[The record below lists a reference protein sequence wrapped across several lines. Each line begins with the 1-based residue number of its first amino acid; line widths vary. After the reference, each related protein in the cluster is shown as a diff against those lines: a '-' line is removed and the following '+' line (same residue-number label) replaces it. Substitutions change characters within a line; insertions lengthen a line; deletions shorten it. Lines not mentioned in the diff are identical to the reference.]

1 MSTRRRVIIGIAAL
15 TVCGLGLVG
24 YTFLTRQPAMAMTE
38 GPALPI
44 KRGMIATAIDAT
56 GNVSARQDADL
67 AFEITGRVSEVYVSE
82 GDEVTAGQPLMVLD
96 TRDLETE
103 VAQARLSLII
113 NEAQLAKLQTGP
125 TAAELGAARANLESA
140 RENLAKVQEGPTE
153 AQLAASVA
161 ALRAAQ
167 DSYQQLLD
175 GPDED
180 EILILKADMERA
192 EVALRQ
198 ARTEYDKYAWM
209 KGYEASP
216 QAAAL
221 HQATIDYERAAAN
234 YRLKV
239 QDPTAAEL
247 QNAVAQVQRA
257 QDDLDRLRDSPT
269 EAEIAAAEAQ
279 VAQAESQL
287 DALLRGATDEDLAIA
302 EAQVEQARVALQP
315 SERRL
320 QKARLLAPYS
330 GTVTAVNYDA
340 GDLVNMSLAAVSL
353 ADLSTYEIEVL
364 VDEVDI
370 AGISPGQRAEITL
383 DSYRNVAL
391 KGTVRMVAPKG
402 IVTQGVVNFPVTVDL
417 SSEDLPG
424 DDLLTGTGIRL
435 EMTANVRIIQEERQ
449 GVLLV
454 PLDAIRREGTTEY
467 IVVPDSSGELRRVQ
481 VVTGQVDEDWVE
493 VQGDIQEGDQ
503 VLLPQETQ
511 RPRSGFGPFGGG

>member
-1 MSTRRRVIIGIAAL
+1 MSTRRKVIVGVVVLA
-15 TVCGLGLVG
+15 VCGLAVTG
-24 YTFLTRQPAMAMTE
+24 YTRLNRQPGLAMAE
-38 GPALPI
+38 GPALPV

-56 GNVSARQDADL
+56 GNVSARQEVAL

-82 GDEVTAGQPLMVLD
+82 GDEVAAGQPLVVLD
-96 TRDLETE
+96 TTDLETD
-103 VAQARLSLII
+103 VAQARLSVAI
-113 NEAQLAKLQTGP
+113 NEAQLAKLRAGP
-125 TAAELGAARANLESA
+125 TSAELGAARANLESA
-140 RENLAKVQEGPTE
+140 RENLAKVEEGPTE

-167 DSYQQLLD
+167 DSYQQVLD
-175 GPDED
+175 GPDND
-180 EILILKADMERA
+180 EILIMKADMDRA
-192 EVALRQ
+192 QVALRQ
-198 ARTEYDKYAWM
+198 AQTEYDKYAWM

-221 HQATIDYERAAAN
+221 HQATIDYERAAAS

-247 QNAVAQVQRA
+247 QNAVAQLQRA
-257 QDDLDRLRDSPT
+257 QDDLDRVRDSPT
-269 EAEIAAAEAQ
+269 EAEMAAAEAQ

-287 DALLRGATDEDLAIA
+287 DALQRGATDEDIAIA
-302 EAQVEQARVALQP
+302 EVQVEQARVAAQQ

-320 QKARLLAPYS
+320 QKAQLLASFS
-330 GTVTAVNYDA
+330 GTVTAVNYDV
-340 GDLVNMSLAAVSL
+340 GDLVNVSLPAISL
-353 ADLSTYEIEVL
+353 ADLSTYEIEVF

-383 DSYRNVAL
+383 ESYRDVPL
-391 KGTVRMVAPKG
+391 MGTVRRVAPKG

-424 DDLLTGTGIRL
+424 ADLLTGAGIRL

-454 PLDAIRREGTTEY
+454 PLDAIRREGATEY
-467 IVVPDSSGELRRVQ
+467 VVVPDPSGELRRVH
-481 VVTGQVDEDWVE
+481 VVTGQLEEDVVE
-493 VQGDIQEGDQ
+493 VHGDIQEGDQ
-503 VLLPQETQ
+503 VLLPQETE
-511 RPRSGFGPFGGG
+511 RRSGFGPFGGP

>member
-1 MSTRRRVIIGIAAL
+1 VVTGIVVLA
-15 TVCGLGLVG
+15 VCGLVLTG
-24 YTFLTRQPAMAMTE
+24 YMMAQRQPAMAMTE

-44 KRGMIATAIDAT
+44 KRGTIATAIEAA
-56 GNVSARQDADL
+56 GNVSARQEVAL

-82 GDEVTAGQPLMVLD
+82 GDEVAAGQPLIGLD
-96 TRDLETE
+96 TTDLETE
-103 VAQARLSLII
+103 VTQTRLSLAI
-113 NEAQLAKLQTGP
+113 NEAQLAKLRTGP
-125 TAAELGAARANLESA
+125 TATELGAARANLESA

-153 AQLAASVA
+153 AQLAASAA

-180 EILILKADMERA
+180 EILIMKADMERA
-192 EVALRQ
+192 DVALRHAQ
-198 ARTEYDKYAWM
+198 VEYDKYAWM

-247 QNAVAQVQRA
+247 QSAVAQVQRA
-257 QDDLDRLRDSPT
+257 KDDLDRLQDSPT
-269 EAEIAAAEAQ
+269 EAEVAAAEAQ

-287 DALLRGATDEDLAIA
+287 DALLRGATDEDIAIA
-302 EAQVEQARVALQP
+302 EVQVEQAQVAVQQ

-320 QKARLLAPYS
+320 QKAQILAPFS
-330 GTVTAVNYDA
+330 GTVTAVNYDV
-340 GDLVNMSLAAVSL
+340 GDLVNASLPSISL

-383 DSYRNVAL
+383 DSYRDVPL
-391 KGTVRMVAPKG
+391 MGTVRRVAPKG

-424 DDLLTGTGIRL
+424 DDLLTGAGIRL
-435 EMTANVRIIQEERQ
+435 GMTANVRIIQEERQ

-454 PLDAIRREGTTEY
+454 PLDAIRREGAVEY
-467 IVVPDSSGELRRVQ
+467 VVVPDPSGELRRVQ
-481 VVTGQVDEDWVE
+481 VVTGQLEGDSVE
-493 VQGDIQEGDQ
+493 VHGDIQEGDQ
-503 VLLPQETQ
+503 VLLPQETE
-511 RPRSGFGPFGGG
+511 RPRGFGPFRGR